1 MVEYQPSVR
10 SAHSA
15 QGPSPPR
22 LTSKSCLAYSPQ
34 AAHGADRYFEDFG
47 GAGRATRAT
56 ANKASSGN
64 DSILFTS
71 ASSIAC
77 KACLCSASHR
87 DRSRPDGIGTE
98 QQKQR
103 KPSSD

>member
-15 QGPSPPR
+15 QSPSPPR

-47 GAGRATRAT
+47 GAGRATRANE
-56 ANKASSGN
+56 NKASSGN
-64 DSILFTS
+64 DSIMFTS

-77 KACLCSASHR
+77 KAGGGAAAR
-87 DRSRPDGIGTE
+87 RGRARPGGGGAGRRGRS
-98 QQKQR
+98 
-103 KPSSD
+103 